1 MINVK
6 KFLTMFLLSVTM
18 FVVSN
23 ADQLDQSDQKNPVI
37 NSEVVDLYDIYF
49 STEYDAYY
57 IIADGWAIETQE
69 VENTA
74 KMRSADQIEVFYDE
88 NDTIVGYE
96 FQ

>member
-1 MINVK
+1 
-6 KFLTMFLLSVTM
+6 MFLLSVMM
-18 FVVSN
+18 FVVGCSTVETGEMKI
-23 ADQLDQSDQKNPVI
+23 S
-37 NSEVVDLYDIYF
+37 SEVVDLYDIYF

-74 KMRSADQIEVFYDE
+74 KMRSAEQIEVFYDE
-88 NDTIVGYE
+88 YDNITGYE